1 MTGPIV
7 VHADTHPYL
16 ADHAFLGTP
25 VVPIAMVVEWFAAA
39 TRGAC
44 APLVLQ
50 DVSVLR
56 KIALTG
62 FNQDG
67 DRYTVRSRETES
79 GQSLQLFS
87 ADGVP
92 HFRALLPA
100 ESGRKRQVAWMVP
113 PGLRPAKRAPYGSR
127 FLFHGPAFHATRRV
141 HGVSPVGAVGVVVG
155 GQELGW
161 PGSDWQTDPAAI
173 DGGLQL
179 AGLWADEMLGGPTLP
194 MSIEECRLHQRGLL
208 VGPVRAFVR
217 GRPSG
222 QFSVE
227 CDIGLVGVD
236 GKPRLEL
243 LGVQMFL
250 VPDAAQ
256 RAQYGEG

>member
-1 MTGPIV
+1 M
-7 VHADTHPYL
+7 HADTHPYL

-25 VVPIAMVVEWFAAA
+25 VVPIAMVMEWFASA
-39 TRGAC
+39 TRSAWS
-44 APLVLQ
+44 PLVLH

-62 FNQDG
+62 FHQTG
-67 DRYTVRSRETES
+67 DRYSVRSRNTES
-79 GQSLQLFS
+79 GQSLQLLS
-87 ADGVP
+87 AEGVP
-92 HFRALLPA
+92 HFRALLPPA
-100 ESGRKRQVAWMVP
+100 ACRHRQVAWVVP
-113 PGLRPAKRAPYGSR
+113 PGLRPAKRAPYDGR
-127 FLFHGPAFHATRRV
+127 FLFHGPAFHAIRRV

-161 PGSDWQTDPAAI
+161 PQSDWQTDPAAI

-179 AGLWADEMLGGPTLP
+179 AGLWAEEMLGGPTLP
-194 MSIEECRLHQRGLL
+194 MSIGEFRLHQRGLL

-217 GRPSG
+217 GRPAG
-222 QFSVE
+222 EYSVE

-243 LGVQMFL
+243 LGVQLFL

-256 RAQYGEG
+256 RAQYGDG